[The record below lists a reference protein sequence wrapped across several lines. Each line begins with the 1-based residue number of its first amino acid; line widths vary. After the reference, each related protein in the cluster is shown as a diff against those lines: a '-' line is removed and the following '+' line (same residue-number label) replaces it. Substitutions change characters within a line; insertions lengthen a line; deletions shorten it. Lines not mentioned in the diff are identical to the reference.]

1 MENHILK
8 GLHLDGD
15 RDVTDNN
22 CDGDKPFSP
31 YVHIGPLTVTEQR
44 ERSSDTMTRSYAVGS
59 SCSHAQPSGFHHHAR

>member
-44 ERSSDTMTRSYAVGS
+44 EVIRYYDKELCRRVKLQPRT
-59 SCSHAQPSGFHHHAR
+59 AQ